1 VSSALV
7 LSAGVRLAA
16 TPERGRS
23 LCLDCRDEA
32 ARGRSE
38 LDANVQYALMR
49 LKEEVPA
56 DQYALAEQVV
66 EAHAQLVELLRDPT
80 MTVERLRKLLGWSC
94 SSTDGDHEADF
105 QGEDV
110 WAAILR
116 RRQGRRKRRAVA
128 MRTRRRAH

>member
-1 VSSALV
+1 
-7 LSAGVRLAA
+7 
-16 TPERGRS
+16 
-23 LCLDCRDEA
+23 
-32 ARGRSE
+32 
-38 LDANVQYALMR
+38 LDANVQYALAR

-94 SSTDGDHEADF
+94 SSTDGDREADF
-105 QGEDV
+105 QDEDA